1 LGNFLSKHIYPSIIY
16 LYLKTLRIKLLNEF
30 PEKGIFIFWHSDML
44 AGWLTFKNKIF
55 TALISKSKDGEIL
68 TNILQK
74 LNYKIVRG
82 SSSKDGKL
90 ALEEIFNDSKL
101 KSVVLTPDGPRGPER
116 VIKNGALILSNKLNI
131 PVIPVKINFSNYI
144 ELKKSWDKFKIPYPF
159 SKCEIKFGN
168 AYYYT
173 EYLEINEL
181 NNLKNKISLEL

>member
-1 LGNFLSKHIYPSIIY
+1 MGNFLSKHIYPSIIY